1 MVGNQLKS
9 TLIRECSSKSLI
21 TPVKGTW
28 GKVSDDCEVEGRVCM
43 QVHKEIHQ
51 GEVNRAAFNSKARHS
66 LIQRFVGPT
75 ENNTKAN
82 GDRYGRDE

>member
-1 MVGNQLKS
+1 
-9 TLIRECSSKSLI
+9 
-21 TPVKGTW
+21 
-28 GKVSDDCEVEGRVCM
+28 M